1 MGRMRAVVF
10 ALPIVFAAGI
20 ARADEPN
27 AADRETARIAFA
39 DGNKLRDEGNV
50 RGALEKYKA
59 AFALA
64 PTPVTALEVGRAEG
78 DLGQLV
84 EAREVLLRVD
94 SIPARNESP
103 KAQAAR
109 AEASAMAAKLASRIP
124 KVSLHVN
131 GPVEAASITIDGV
144 AIPREALSVARVLNP
159 GRHVAL
165 AIVSGHTVQQ
175 NFDVREGE
183 TREVTLDLPQVTT
196 PRTQTIPQIVQPLP
210 QVGSG
215 AGVIAFNT
223 PEDNHAWSLRDPH
236 DKSVCALPCTQ
247 SLGFATGYKL
257 VRDDGQ
263 SVTVPAGLAVLPGTG
278 AQVTPSGSAGNPVA
292 GWALV
297 GAGGGVFV
305 IGTVVFAATAG
316 SSNSSVASAGVGT
329 FLAGT
334 VVGAIGLTVGF
345 FMVMLSHG
353 PMLIR
358 TDMGMPMRIARGI
371 IGTF

>member
-1 MGRMRAVVF
+1 MRPVLF
-10 ALPIVFAAGI
+10 ALPILFAA
-20 ARADEPN
+20 AVAHAQDTN

-64 PTPVTALEVGRAEG
+64 PTPVTALEVGRAES

-84 EAREVLLRVD
+84 EAREALLRVD
-94 SIPARNESP
+94 SMPARNESP

-109 AEASAMAAKLASRIP
+109 SEASAMATKLASRIP
-124 KVSLHVN
+124 KVALHVN
-131 GPVEAASITIDGV
+131 GPVESASITIDGV

-165 AIVSGHTVQQ
+165 AIVAGHTAQQ
-175 NFDVREGE
+175 TFELREGE
-183 TREVTLDLPQVTT
+183 TREVTLDLPRSSSTT
-196 PRTQTIPQIVQPLP
+196 QQLTQVQPNL
-210 QVGSG
+210 QSG
-215 AGVIAFNT
+215 QSAGVIAFNT

-236 DKSVCALPCTQ
+236 GANVCALPCTQ

-263 SVTVPAGLAVLPGTG
+263 SVAVPAGLAVLPGTG
-278 AQVTPSGSAGNPVA
+278 AQVTPSGSGGNPVA

-305 IGTVVFAATAG
+305 VGTVVFAATAG
-316 SSNSSVASAGVGT
+316 SSDSGVQGAGVGT

-334 VVGAIGLTVGF
+334 LVGAIALTVGF
-345 FMVMLSHG
+345 FMVALSHG

-371 IGTF
+371 VGTF

>member
-1 MGRMRAVVF
+1 MRAIFF
-10 ALPIVFAAGI
+10 ASTLVLVAAV
-20 ARADEPN
+20 ARADDN

-64 PTPVTALEVGRAEG
+64 PTPVTALEVGRAES

-84 EAREVLLRVD
+84 EAREVLLRVE

-109 AEASAMAAKLASRIP
+109 AEASAMASKLVSRIP
-124 KVSLHVN
+124 KVTLRVN
-131 GPVEAASITIDGV
+131 GPLESASITIDGA
-144 AIPREALSVARVLNP
+144 AIPREALAVARVVNP

-165 AIVSGHTVQQ
+165 AIVGGHTAQQ
-175 NFDVREGE
+175 TFELREGE
-183 TREVTLDLPQVTT
+183 SREVTLDLPHATNSQ
-196 PRTQTIPQIVQPLP
+196 QGAQVQPLQP
-210 QVGSG
+210 PSSG
-215 AGVIAFNT
+215 AGVVAFNT

-236 DKSVCALPCTQ
+236 GTSVCALPCTQ

-263 SVTVPAGLAVLPGTG
+263 SVAVPPGLAVLPGTG
-278 AQVTPSGSAGNPVA
+278 AQVTPSGSAGNPVV

-297 GAGGGVFV
+297 GGGGGVFLV
-305 IGTVVFAATAG
+305 GTIVFLATAG
-316 SSNSSVASAGVGT
+316 SNDSGAQSAGLGA

-345 FMVMLSHG
+345 FMVALSHG
-353 PMLIR
+353 PMLVR

-371 IGTF
+371 VATF

>member
-1 MGRMRAVVF
+1 MRHVVF
-10 ALPIVFAAGI
+10 ALPILFAAVV

-64 PTPVTALEVGRAEG
+64 PTPVTALEVGRAES
-78 DLGQLV
+78 DLGHLV

-94 SIPARNESP
+94 SMTSKNESP

-109 AEASAMAAKLASRIP
+109 AEASAMAAKLAARIP
-124 KVSLHVN
+124 KVALHVT

-144 AIPREALSVARVLNP
+144 AIPREALTVARVVNP

-165 AIVSGHTVQQ
+165 AIVAGHTTQQ
-175 NFDVREGE
+175 IFDVREGE
-183 TREVTLDLPQVTT
+183 TREVTLELPHVSAQQQ
-196 PRTQTIPQIVQPLP
+196 QTGQIQPI
-210 QVGSG
+210 QQTSASG

-223 PEDNHAWSLRDPH
+223 PEDNHSWSLRDPH
-236 DKSVCALPCTQ
+236 NQSVCALPCTQ

-263 SVTVPAGLAVLPGTG
+263 SVTVPPGLAVLPGTG
-278 AQVTPSGSAGNPVA
+278 AQVTPSGSAGNP
-292 GWALV
+292 LV
-297 GAGGGVFV
+297 GWTLIGVGGAAFIASFV
-305 IGTVVFAATAG
+305 VLAPTAG
-316 SSNSSVASAGVGT
+316 STNANTAETG
-329 FLAGT
+329 LAVFGGLALG
-334 VVGAIGLTVGF
+334 GAVLATVGLF
-345 FMVMLSHG
+345 FVMLSHG

-371 IGTF
+371 VGTF